1 MWVPQSTQP
10 YSSVEPEQSVRLT
23 GGELADDEISSD
35 AVDTDVLSIA
45 TCLDWRGR
53 TAKGLTGAS
62 STVAM
67 AA

>member
-1 MWVPQSTQP
+1 MGQRVPLVSEAQ
-10 YSSVEPEQSVRLT
+10 QSVGLT

-53 TAKGLTGAS
+53 TAKGLARAS
-62 STVAM
+62 
-67 AA
+67 